1 MAVTRPR
8 ISVAM
13 CTYNG
18 AHFLAPQLESFVVQS
33 RLPDELV
40 VCDDGSSDDTV
51 AILQAFARR
60 APFRVRIEVN
70 DVTLRSTKN
79 FEKAIGLCTGDLIAT
94 SDQDDVWL
102 PEKLALCEAAFDR
115 DPRLGLV
122 FTDAEIVDES
132 LRPLGYRLWESIHFG
147 RPSRRHVARGKA
159 FPVLLRQ
166 WLVTGATMIF
176 RAEYRVV
183 VLPIPDIWV
192 HDGWI
197 AFLVGAMAPLGM
209 VERPTVMYRQHPGQQ
224 IGGTR
229 FDWRRL
235 YLTARSMGPA
245 YFRLDHERFR
255 LADERLR
262 AFASWVQE
270 AATLALLDR
279 KLAHQARR
287 LAISES
293 QSRARRILW
302 ALDEFLH
309 GRYARYSPA
318 FSHVLKDMFL

>member
-102 PEKLALCEAAFDR
+102 PEKLALCEAAFAR
-115 DPRLGLV
+115 DPHIGLV
-122 FTDAEIVDES
+122 FSDAEIVEEHE
-132 LRPLGYRLWESIHFG
+132 L
-147 RPSRRHVARGKA
+147 
-159 FPVLLRQ
+159 PVQ
-166 WLVTGATMIF
+166 
-176 RAEYRVV
+176 
-183 VLPIPDIWV
+183 
-192 HDGWI
+192 
-197 AFLVGAMAPLGM
+197 
-209 VERPTVMYRQHPGQQ
+209 
-224 IGGTR
+224 
-229 FDWRRL
+229 RRL
-235 YLTARSMGPA
+235 DV
-245 YFRLDHERFR
+245 RL
-255 LADERLR
+255 
-262 AFASWVQE
+262 
-270 AATLALLDR
+270 
-279 KLAHQARR
+279 
-287 LAISES
+287 
-293 QSRARRILW
+293 
-302 ALDEFLH
+302 
-309 GRYARYSPA
+309 
-318 FSHVLKDMFL
+318 